1 MYPDRAAGSVPQEVA
16 PAGLLALI
24 STLAVQGSVHM
35 LTSPQGNMAVQIGP
49 DSVML
54 VDAQSGDD
62 VKGAIRSLSAKPI
75 RTIVNTSAG
84 KAQTSGN
91 EALSAMG
98 QTITGG
104 NVAGANAGFPATIVA
119 HENVTA
125 RMTEAGAP
133 ATAWPGNTYVG
144 DHKDLFLNGEA
155 AQVLHMPNAHS
166 DADSIVFFRRS
177 DVIATGEIFSPD
189 RYPSIDVANGGTIN
203 GEVAALNRLLDLT
216 IPADKQEGGT
226 MLIPAHGRVCDE
238 ADLVE
243 YRDMVTI
250 LRDRLQDMV
259 KKGMTLEQVVAAKP
273 TRDYDPLYG
282 SGDAFV
288 SAAYRSLKK

>member
-1 MYPDRAAGSVPQEVA
+1 MV
-16 PAGLLALI
+16 
-24 STLAVQGSVHM
+24 TTM
-35 LTSPQGNMAVQIGP
+35 QGNMAVQAGA
-49 DSVML
+49 DGVLL
-54 VDAQSGDD
+54 VDALANSADH
-62 VKGAIRSLSAKPI
+62 IRAVSAKPI
-75 RTIVNTSAG
+75 RLIVNTSAG
-84 KAQTSGN
+84 ATQTAGN
-91 EALSAMG
+91 EALSALG
-98 QTITGG
+98 RTITGG
-104 NVAGANAGFPATIVA
+104 NVAGAAANFPATIVA

-125 RMTEAGAP
+125 RLTDSGAP

-144 DHKDLFLNGEA
+144 SHKDLFLNGEA

-166 DADSIVFFRRS
+166 DADSVVFFRRS

-189 RYPSIDVANGGTIN
+189 RYPSIDVEHGGTVN
-203 GEVAALNRLLDLT
+203 GLVTALNRLLDLA

-250 LRDRLQDMV
+250 LRDRIQDMV
-259 KKGMTLEQVVAAKP
+259 KKGMTLEQVLAAKP

-288 SAAYRSLKK
+288 RAAYQSLSK